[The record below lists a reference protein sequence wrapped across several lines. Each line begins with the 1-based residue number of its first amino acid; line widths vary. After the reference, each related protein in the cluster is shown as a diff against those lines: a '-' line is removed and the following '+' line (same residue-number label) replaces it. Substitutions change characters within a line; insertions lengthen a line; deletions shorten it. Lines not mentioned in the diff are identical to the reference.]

1 MKAEKGIQYLN
12 TTHLEIL
19 FQHLSLTLLQLT
31 DDIMKK
37 VVQL

>member
-12 TTHLEIL
+12 TMHVEI
-19 FQHLSLTLLQLT
+19 FFRYLSLTLSQLT
-31 DDIMKK
+31 DDIMKR